1 MPTAQATNL
10 QPTTLADRR
19 TPLVDT
25 LHTYIDTR
33 YDLHRTSHL
42 TRIPI
47 PDLLTW
53 LADPETTRT
62 LDRLRA
68 ALEQALA
75 LRCLEAKQSALG
87 ALEHVINNT
96 DDLIEK
102 RRAATALLRA
112 LTTRPRPESDPSRVR
127 MHASAPSAQCQV
139 PSASPSAASPQD
151 SGLKT
156 QDSLPSLLTRLAH
169 ALTRDDP
176 DAQTADNALAALHA
190 ACAEGA
196 TLNDQPIPADVD
208 DFIADADGLS
218 DLRPIARIDVAPP
231 TLADHAAATR
241 LTCTHHDDSETTIDI
256 ALVHEDEWR
265 IIAILSE
272 SHDTS

>member
-19 TPLVDT
+19 TPLADT

-139 PSASPSAASPQD
+139 PSASPSAASHQD

-208 DFIADADGLS
+208 DFIQHD
-218 DLRPIARIDVAPP
+218 DLQHIAPIARVDVAPP
-231 TLADHAAATR
+231 TLADRAAAAR
-241 LTCTHHDDSETTIDI
+241 LTCTHHDDTQTDIAI
-256 ALVHEDEWR
+256 ALVLEDHWQ
-265 IIAILSE
+265 IVAILVE
-272 SHDTS
+272 PHDTS